1 MITPQSYVPV
11 SWNRRPV
18 SLLNKEQNLPNISI
32 LQGSVL
38 TLVLSLGFSTY
49 YYKGHYNQEVSNY
62 IEVSSKNVELLA
74 QLKNDSDAITKLAKD
89 AEDRVKIAASAVRAA
104 SLVSKGY
111 DSAAQG
117 ILIAKPT
124 SSNLCISADYLFN
137 SYLGQQK

>member
-1 MITPQSYVPV
+1 M
-11 SWNRRPV
+11 
-18 SLLNKEQNLPNISI
+18 PNISI

-38 TLVLSLGFSTY
+38 ALILSLGFSTY

-62 IEVSSKNVELLA
+62 IKVSSKNVELLA

-89 AEDRVKIAASAVRAA
+89 AEDRAKTAASAVRAA
-104 SLVSKGY
+104 SVISKGY

-117 ILIAKPT
+117 ILISKPT
-124 SSNLCISADYLFN
+124 SSNLCVSADYLFN